1 MSELELVTCQG
12 ARARGSTA
20 ATHLVQ
26 RLVMVGSP
34 HHIIYVFTSWL
45 VSAHPAHDQLGQV
58 RGRLQCRVPLV
69 PGHCL
74 TSAQSAESNSQL
86 NMGTL
91 DNKDSQYSADT
102 VLVIAFNCVMEI

>member
-86 NMGTL
+86 WGVLITRIPS
-91 DNKDSQYSADT
+91 KVQST
-102 VLVIAFNCVMEI
+102 VLVKAFNCVMEI